1 MISNNEKNLGTLFLS
16 ILDSKLTIEKC
27 ISKSGLTAD
36 SISNIISIPKYEK
49 YFVKNTDKELRLSCK
64 TEWISKDMSKSI
76 KISKSEAKILEEAVK
91 KKFIKHVSKYWN
103 ENGIV
108 KRDFELKSL
117 SEWVISEYV
126 FISGFATWFREKEKD
141 NETNLSIL
149 LSNAT
154 GEDIEASANIEFDQD
169 RLNLVS
175 EIPTQTL
182 QKLMSITPAGKIAYR
197 SLDMVIMKAMSEVNP
212 NLAKKMQ
219 NNNVTIKKSW
229 WKFW

>member
-1 MISNNEKNLGTLFLS
+1 M
-16 ILDSKLTIEKC
+16 
-27 ISKSGLTAD
+27 
-36 SISNIISIPKYEK
+36 
-49 YFVKNTDKELRLSCK
+49 VQ
-64 TEWISKDMSKSI
+64 
-76 KISKSEAKILEEAVK
+76 
-91 KKFIKHVSKYWN
+91 
-103 ENGIV
+103 
-108 KRDFELKSL
+108 RDFELKSL

-126 FISGFATWFREKEKD
+126 FVSGFATWFREKEKD
-141 NETNLSIL
+141 NETNLSSL

-212 NLAKKMQ
+212 NLAKKME
-219 NNNVTIKKSW
+219 NDTVTMKKSW

>member
-1 MISNNEKNLGTLFLS
+1 MINNNEKNLGILFLS
-16 ILDSKLTIEKC
+16 ILDSKLTIEEC

-36 SISNIISIPKYEK
+36 NISNIISIPRYEK
-49 YFVKNTDKELRLSCK
+49 YFVKNTDKELRISCK
-64 TEWISKDMSKSI
+64 TEWISEDMSKNI
-76 KISKSEAKILEEAVK
+76 KISESEAKILKEVVK
-91 KKFIKHVSKYWN
+91 KKFINHVSKYWN
-103 ENGIV
+103 ENGKV
-108 KRDFELKSL
+108 QRDFELKSL

-141 NETNLSIL
+141 NETNLSSL

-154 GEDIEASANIEFDQD
+154 GEDVEASASIEFDQD
-169 RLNLVS
+169 RLKLVS
-175 EIPTQTL
+175 EIPTQIL
-182 QKLMSITPAGKIAYR
+182 QKLMNINPAGKIAYR

-219 NNNVTIKKSW
+219 NDKMTMKRSW

>member
-1 MISNNEKNLGTLFLS
+1 MS
-16 ILDSKLTIEKC
+16 ILDSKPTIEEC

-36 SISNIISIPKYEK
+36 NISTIISIPKYDK
-49 YFVKNTDKELRLSCK
+49 YFVKNTDKELRISCK
-64 TEWISKDMSKSI
+64 TDWISEDMAKNI
-76 KISKSEAKILEEAVK
+76 KISKSEVKILKEVVK
-91 KKFIKHVSKYWN
+91 KKFITHITKYWN
-103 ENGIV
+103 ENGMV
-108 KRDFELKSL
+108 QRDFELKSL

-126 FISGFATWFREKEKD
+126 FVSGFATWFREKEKD
-141 NETNLSIL
+141 NETNLSSL

-212 NLAKKMQ
+212 NLAKKME
-219 NNNVTIKKSW
+219 NDTVTMKKSW